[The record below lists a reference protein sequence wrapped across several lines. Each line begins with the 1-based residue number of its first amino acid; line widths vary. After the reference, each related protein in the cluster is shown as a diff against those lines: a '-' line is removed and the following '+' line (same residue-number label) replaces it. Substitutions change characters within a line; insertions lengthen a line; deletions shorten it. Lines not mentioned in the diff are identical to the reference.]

1 MQPRRIF
8 IHIIVYIPILITVC
22 FLRIRLLLLLL
33 EAHLNHSGRKVGE
46 RRGSRRCADS
56 FPTNFFCNNSKIKK
70 ALSQPAFICSKLT
83 IETLE
88 QGVKYVQS

>member
-1 MQPRRIF
+1 MQIYIFMQPRRIF

-46 RRGSRRCADS
+46 ERLGKDGEVEGAQIPSR
-56 FPTNFFCNNSKIKK
+56 PTFFVI
-70 ALSQPAFICSKLT
+70 
-83 IETLE
+83 TLR
-88 QGVKYVQS
+88 

>member
-33 EAHLNHSGRKVGE
+33 LLLLLEAHLNHSGKVGE
-46 RRGSRRCADS
+46 ERLGKDG
-56 FPTNFFCNNSKIKK
+56 
-70 ALSQPAFICSKLT
+70 
-83 IETLE
+83 EVE
-88 QGVKYVQS
+88 GV